1 MLQGRGEKKIEGEK
15 LKMCSSSEVAVKKQ
29 ESWCWCM
36 PEFFPFLF
44 FFSFLSFF
52 YMFCFVFSN
61 YLNCPLCIT

>member
-44 FFSFLSFF
+44 FFSLFSPSFI
-52 YMFCFVFSN
+52 CFVLFF
-61 YLNCPLCIT
+61 LIT